1 MLERFKLLLRL
12 QEKEGIVKRNIKHLA
27 ITTHGMENWSE
38 QNKKPL
44 EETYKKSFELIKQ
57 VIELQ
62 IKNKIPIFTI
72 YLLPEKLK
80 KEEEFPKFLDEFI
93 AFFTMLKSSSLVHEN
108 KIKISALGKWYDIPG
123 RAVDSIKETLE
134 DTKDYDSFFV
144 NFCINYDGQEEIVDA
159 CRLLGRQI
167 KAGKID
173 IDNITRET
181 IKDNIYSSYFLPPDL
196 IIKNGKLK
204 TTSGLLLW
212 DSINAE
218 IYFTSKNWPDF
229 TASDFTAA
237 VKSYTTE

>member
-12 QEKEGIVKRNIKHLA
+12 QEKEGIVKRSIKHLA
-27 ITTHGMENWSE
+27 ITTHGIEKWSRE
-38 QNKKPL
+38 NKKPL

-62 IKNKIPIFTI
+62 INNKIPILTI

-108 KIKISALGKWYDIPG
+108 KVKVSALGKWYDIPG
-123 RAVDSIKETLE
+123 RAVEPIKLIIEE
-134 DTKDYDSFFV
+134 TKDYDSFFV

-167 KAGKID
+167 HAKKID
-173 IDNITRET
+173 IDNISKET
-181 IKDNIYSSYFLPPDL
+181 IKNNVYSSYFLPPDL
-196 IIKNGKLK
+196 MIKNGKLK

-212 DSINAE
+212 DSVNAE
-218 IYFTSKNWPDF
+218 IYFTSKNWPEF
-229 TASDFTAA
+229 TMADFTAA